1 MSGLTAAQSEMFSAL
16 IAGLDEARLARVADA
31 VRPLAGQRAEA
42 MHDLVQARL
51 RDRMRRRRVFGPLMP
66 MFQPRQDSVEALS
79 FPAPVL
85 ERLWIAARSVEP
97 ELLMHLDGEEAEAA
111 IVANRLA
118 LAASAAVRDE
128 GESLWPGS
136 DTSAREDLA
145 VCIDMLGPAR
155 RAVRALDDWLR
166 RPDGAQVATMRLL
179 LRDSEAIHPDGPRH
193 LTHILFAHMDDALLL
208 LRVLIKAS
216 SAAAL
221 ENSELAVFV
230 DRLMLAV
237 QARAERIASADLAL
251 FGGGGAASGLEQM
264 VGDLD
269 WCAGLMAE
277 MDVTLSPAPDS
288 RWGQA
293 LRRMRQQI
301 AGALSNVIRAAEAA
315 VEAGLPMTRTPVAGR
330 MTRRAPRLDAAS
342 PDDQARSTAAL
353 LKVVAGLRR
362 TAAVFGCEAE
372 RHRLVD
378 GLTLRLI
385 DYADEVLER
394 VHQGEAPDPAQ
405 ALKSVKRAA
414 EWLWIIEA
422 RDVARAVRR
431 RVAAVGEVAPPVRA
445 SSQAS

>member
-1 MSGLTAAQSEMFSAL
+1 MSGLTAAQQNIFSAL

-31 VRPLAGQRAEA
+31 VRPLAGQRAEE

-66 MFQPRQDSVEALS
+66 MFQSRQDGVEALS

-97 ELLMHLDGEEAEAA
+97 ELLIHLDGEEAEAA

-128 GESLWPGS
+128 GETIWPGAEA
-136 DTSAREDLA
+136 SAREDLA
-145 VCIDMLGPAR
+145 VCLDMLGPAR
-155 RAVRALDDWLR
+155 WAVRALDDWLR
-166 RPDGAQVATMRLL
+166 RPDAAQITAMRLL

-193 LTHILFAHMDDALLL
+193 LTDILFAHMDDALLL
-208 LRVLIKAS
+208 LRVLVKAS

-221 ENSELAVFV
+221 ESSELAVFV
-230 DRLMLAV
+230 DRLMQAV
-237 QARAERIASADLAL
+237 QARAARIAATGPGATAGAL
-251 FGGGGAASGLEQM
+251 DQL

-288 RWGQA
+288 RWGMA

-315 VEAGLPMTRTPVAGR
+315 VEAGLPMTRTPLAGR

-342 PDDQARSTAAL
+342 PDDQARSIAAL
-353 LKVVAGLRR
+353 LKVVASLRK
-362 TAAVFGCEAE
+362 TASVFGCEAE
-372 RHRLVD
+372 RHRLAE
-378 GLTLRLI
+378 GLTIRLI

-394 VHQGEAPDPAQ
+394 VHQHEAPDPAR

-445 SSQAS
+445 SSSAS

>member
-1 MSGLTAAQSEMFSAL
+1 MSGLTAAQQKIFSAL

-31 VRPLAGQRAEA
+31 VRPLAGQRAEE

-66 MFQPRQDSVEALS
+66 MFQPRQDGVEALS

-128 GESLWPGS
+128 GETIWP
-136 DTSAREDLA
+136 DADAAAREDLA
-145 VCIDMLGPAR
+145 VCLDMLGPAR

-166 RPDGAQVATMRLL
+166 RPDAAQITAMRLL

-193 LTHILFAHMDDALLL
+193 LTDILFAHMDDALLL
-208 LRVLIKAS
+208 LRVLVKAS

-221 ENSELAVFV
+221 ESSELAVFV
-230 DRLMLAV
+230 DRLMKAV
-237 QARAERIASADLAL
+237 QARAARIAATDLA
-251 FGGGGAASGLEQM
+251 GGLEQM

-277 MDVTLSPAPDS
+277 LDVTLSPAPDS
-288 RWGQA
+288 RWGLA

-315 VEAGLPMTRTPVAGR
+315 VEAGLPMTRTPLAGR

-342 PDDQARSTAAL
+342 PEDQERSTAAL

-362 TAAVFGCEAE
+362 TASVFGCEAE
-372 RHRLVD
+372 RHRLVE

-431 RVAAVGEVAPPVRA
+431 RVATVGEVAPPVRA

>member
-1 MSGLTAAQSEMFSAL
+1 MSGLTAAQSQAFSAL

-31 VRPLAGQRAEA
+31 VRPLAGQRAEDL
-42 MHDLVQARL
+42 HDLVQARL

-66 MFQPRQDSVEALS
+66 MFQPRRDGVEAMS

-97 ELLMHLDGEEAEAA
+97 ELLIHLDGEEAEAA

-128 GESLWPGS
+128 GETIWPGA
-136 DTSAREDLA
+136 DASAREDLA
-145 VCIDMLGPAR
+145 ICLDMLGPAQ

-166 RPDGAQVATMRLL
+166 RPDAAQITAMRLL
-179 LRDSEAIHPDGPRH
+179 MRDSEAIHPDGPRH
-193 LTHILFAHMDDALLL
+193 LTDILFAHMDDALLL
-208 LRVLIKAS
+208 LRVLVKAS

-221 ENSELAVFV
+221 ESSELAVFV
-230 DRLMLAV
+230 DRLMQAV
-237 QARAERIASADLAL
+237 QTRAARIAATDL
-251 FGGGGAASGLEQM
+251 GGVRAGSGGGLEQM
-264 VGDLD
+264 VRDLD

-277 MDVTLSPAPDS
+277 MDVTLSPPPDS

-330 MTRRAPRLDAAS
+330 MTRRAPRLDAVS

-353 LKVVAGLRR
+353 LKVVASLRR

-372 RHRLVD
+372 RHRLVE

-405 ALKSVKRAA
+405 ALKAVKRAA

>member
-1 MSGLTAAQSEMFSAL
+1 MSGLTAAQNETFSAL

-31 VRPLAGQRAEA
+31 VRRLAGQRAAEL
-42 MHDLVQARL
+42 HDLVQARL

-66 MFQPRQDSVEALS
+66 MFQPRQDGVEALS

-85 ERLWIAARSVEP
+85 ERLWVAARSVEP
-97 ELLMHLDGEEAEAA
+97 ELLVHLDGDEAEAA

-128 GESLWPGS
+128 GETLWPGS
-136 DTSAREDLA
+136 DASAREDLA

-208 LRVLIKAS
+208 LRVLVKAS
-216 SAAAL
+216 SAKAL
-221 ENSELAVFV
+221 ESSELAVFV
-230 DRLMLAV
+230 DRLMQAV
-237 QARAERIASADLAL
+237 QARAERIAAAELA
-251 FGGGGAASGLEQM
+251 GNAEAPGGLEQM

-277 MDVTLSPAPDS
+277 MDVILSPAPDS

-301 AGALSNVIRAAEAA
+301 AGALSNVIRAADAA